1 MKTYGMSI
9 FNKTSCYKMKR
20 HGEKLANTSRDLPK
34 LKERTKSAQLTN
46 SKRFYM
52 KQGIKPKRKYQQ
64 QNV

>member
-1 MKTYGMSI
+1 MEK
-9 FNKTSCYKMKR
+9 
-20 HGEKLANTSRDLPK
+20 KLANTSRDLPK